1 MRRREGTGN
10 FEIEFKMASYRVAL
24 DELIGA
30 APNELEP
37 REGNRNGKSQELK
50 VAATGEGKEP
60 ASQLQTDAI
69 AQLGKLTKSD
79 LI

>member
-1 MRRREGTGN
+1 
-10 FEIEFKMASYRVAL
+10 MASYRVAL

-60 ASQLQTDAI
+60 DLLQTDAI